1 MRVGIIVCA
10 AGRGARVGGGVP
22 KQFIRIGERRVIDY
36 TLDNILESGA
46 FDDVILVTRPG
57 DRNEYKDYFG
67 RVELADGD
75 TEDGQNSRRLGLRHA
90 KEVLGYGDDDL
101 IGIADGNRPFMTP
114 EYYRTLA
121 GVAVA
126 KGNAVPCMIQRDI
139 PIRYDGERVTLPG
152 LYRDDYRVTLAPSFF
167 PFKLMLDVYEDA
179 YGKGVLK
186 DSEGVVSLVVE
197 RLAELGSND
206 KINLVGGDSL
216 CFKITTPDDVE
227 MARLIMK
234 GLENQRRG

>member
-1 MRVGIIVCA
+1 MKVGIVVCA
-10 AGRGARVGGGVP
+10 AGKGTRVGGNIP
-22 KQFIRIGERRVIDY
+22 KQFIKIGEKRVIDY
-36 TLDNILESGA
+36 TLDNILMSGV
-46 FDDVILVTRPG
+46 FDDVILVIRPG
-57 DRNEYKDYFG
+57 DRNEYEDYFG
-67 RVELADGD
+67 KVEFVDGD
-75 TEDGQNSRRLGLRHA
+75 TEDGQNSRRLGLKFA
-90 KEVLGYGDDDL
+90 KTVLGYEDDDI
-101 IGIADGNRPFMTP
+101 IGVADGNRPFMTP
-114 EYYRTLA
+114 AFYLLLVNTA
-121 GVAVA
+121 KT

>member
-22 KQFIRIGERRVIDY
+22 KQFIKIGEKRVIDY
-36 TLDNILESGA
+36 TLDNILMSGV
-46 FDDVILVTRPG
+46 FDDVILVIRPG
-57 DRNEYKDYFG
+57 DRNEYEDYFG
-67 RVELADGD
+67 KVEFVDGD
-75 TEDGQNSRRLGLRHA
+75 TEDGQNSRRLGLKFA
-90 KEVLGYGDDDL
+90 KTVLGYEDDDI
-101 IGIADGNRPFMTP
+101 IGVADGNRPFMTP
-114 EYYRTLA
+114 AFYLLLVNTA
-121 GVAVA
+121 KT
-126 KGNAVPCMIQRDI
+126 KGNAVPYMIQRDI

>member
-57 DRNEYKDYFG
+57 DRNEYEDYFG
-67 RVELADGD
+67 KVEFVDGD
-75 TEDGQNSRRLGLRHA
+75 TEDGQNSRRLGLKFA
-90 KEVLGYGDDDL
+90 KTVLGYEDDDI
-101 IGIADGNRPFMTP
+101 IGVADGNRPFMTP
-114 EYYRTLA
+114 AFYLLLVNTA
-121 GVAVA
+121 KT

-216 CFKITTPDDVE
+216 CFKITTPDDLE
-227 MARLIMK
+227 MARLIVK
-234 GLENQRRG
+234 GYEKN

>member
-1 MRVGIIVCA
+1 MKVGIVVCA
-10 AGRGARVGGGVP
+10 AGKGTRVGGNIP
-22 KQFIRIGERRVIDY
+22 KQFIKIGEKRVIDY
-36 TLDNILESGA
+36 TLDNILMSGV
-46 FDDVILVTRPG
+46 FDDVILVIRPG
-57 DRNEYKDYFG
+57 DRNEYEDYFG
-67 RVELADGD
+67 KVEFVDGD
-75 TEDGQNSRRLGLRHA
+75 TEDGQNSRRLGLKFA
-90 KEVLGYGDDDL
+90 KTVLGYEDDDL

-126 KGNAVPCMIQRDI
+126 KGNAVPYMIQRDI
-139 PIRYDGERVTLPG
+139 LIRYDGERVTLPG

>member
-46 FDDVILVTRPG
+46 FDDVILVIRPG
-57 DRNEYKDYFG
+57 DRNEYEDYFG
-67 RVELADGD
+67 KVEFVDGD
-75 TEDGQNSRRLGLRHA
+75 TEDGQNSRRLGLKFA
-90 KEVLGYGDDDL
+90 KTVLGYEDDDI
-101 IGIADGNRPFMTP
+101 IGVADGNRPFMTP
-114 EYYRTLA
+114 AFYLLLVNTA
-121 GVAVA
+121 KT

-179 YGKGVLK
+179 YDKGTLK

-206 KINLVGGDSL
+206 RINLVGGDSL

>member
-57 DRNEYKDYFG
+57 DRNEYKDYSG
-67 RVELADGD
+67 RVEFVDGD
-75 TEDGQNSRRLGLRHA
+75 TEDGQNSRRLGLKFA
-90 KEVLGYGDDDL
+90 KTVLGYEDDDI
-101 IGIADGNRPFMTP
+101 IGVADGNRPFMTP
-114 EYYRTLA
+114 AFYLLLVNTA
-121 GVAVA
+121 KT

-179 YGKGVLK
+179 YDKGTLK

>member
-67 RVELADGD
+67 RVEFVDGD
-75 TEDGQNSRRLGLRHA
+75 TEDGQNSRRLGLKFA
-90 KEVLGYGDDDL
+90 KTVLGYEDDDI
-101 IGIADGNRPFMTP
+101 IGVADGNRPFMTP
-114 EYYRTLA
+114 AFYLLLVNTA
-121 GVAVA
+121 KT
-126 KGNAVPCMIQRDI
+126 KGNAVPYMIQRDI
-139 PIRYDGERVTLPG
+139 LIRYDGERVTLPG

-227 MARLIMK
+227 MARLIVK
-234 GLENQRRG
+234 GYEKN